1 VSSPDGARLL
11 ERLLEDPG
19 FRARFRSN
27 PVAAARE
34 AGFGDLADELAGG
47 ERPLQTLEIRES
59 RSSVA
64 GMMLAAAAEGVGLFE
79 LSEHVLPHVGAEDAL
94 ADTKPPE
101 PAPEDL
107 GDVETAAP
115 ASDTPDSDDQESD
128 DQESDDQESDG
139 PGSDDDDQ
147 DEPDEEEPDEDK
159 PDEDEDGDD
168 SDDSDD
174 SDDDSD
180 DDDNPD
186 ETGSGPG
193 EAAPQTSGNWK
204 PDPEQYGM
212 ASGGGPK
219 SPIDAAVLHN
229 SRITLDANGK
239 QDFAKGRM
247 DPRLG
252 AVLLRLAEKHELT
265 LSATTSDH
273 PQSTAGGSPSN
284 HWYGRGVD
292 IATVDGEIV
301 RPDSAASRKLAAE
314 LTRLDAAI
322 RPDEVGSPWSIA
334 APGFFTDAS
343 HQNHI
348 HVAFD
353 HVIDPKWKPPN
364 DARVM
369 PALRPDQ
376 VDKSD

>member
-11 ERLLEDPG
+11 ERLLGDPA

-27 PVAAARE
+27 PAAAARE
-34 AGFGDLADELAGG
+34 AGFGDLADELAGR

-101 PAPEDL
+101 PALEDL
-107 GDVETAAP
+107 GETDAP
-115 ASDTPDSDDQESD
+115 ASDTPDSDDQES
-128 DQESDDQESDG
+128 G
-139 PGSDDDDQ
+139 DQ
-147 DEPDEEEPDEDK
+147 DEPDEEEPDEDE

-180 DDDNPD
+180 DGNNLD
-186 ETGSGPG
+186 ETGSGLG
-193 EAAPQTSGNWK
+193 EAARQTSGNWK

-212 ASGGGPK
+212 AGGGGPK